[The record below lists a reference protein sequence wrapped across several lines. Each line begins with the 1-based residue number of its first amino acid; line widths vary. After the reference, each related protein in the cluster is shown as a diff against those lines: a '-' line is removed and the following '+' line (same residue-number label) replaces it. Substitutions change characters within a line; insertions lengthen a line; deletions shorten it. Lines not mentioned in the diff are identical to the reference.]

1 VIVGIVYKFSFACF
15 QVKFHQSPSVKILSI
30 LWLGSAIIL
39 IPYSKGFSFQSSREP
54 TNVSQSERSYV
65 FYWTDGGFNQ
75 GCSGILL
82 RTKALSTPLE
92 EFENRG
98 IILKTHHMFSVHA
111 TPDEFKNKTITGH
124 FGFVWLKLG
133 MGNPT
138 IPCMTSSFSKSSV
151 FKLFSD
157 QTNTQ
162 RRRLEIPP
170 TVYREYENLCFRD
183 GLMWTIG
190 LIVEIKLSFQI
201 PST

>member
-1 VIVGIVYKFSFACF
+1 MIVGIIYKFSFACF

-124 FGFVWLKLG
+124 FGFFCLKLG

-138 IPCMTSSFSKSSV
+138 IPWRHRFRNAPSSNCFLTRLIHNAGVWKFLQRFTESSKTSV
-151 FKLFSD
+151 FVTD
-157 QTNTQ
+157 
-162 RRRLEIPP
+162 
-170 TVYREYENLCFRD
+170 
-183 GLMWTIG
+183 
-190 LIVEIKLSFQI
+190 
-201 PST
+201 